1 MEEID
6 RMEDKENKTGKRKK
20 RKSNKN
26 IIKIIIAIVIIFI
39 IGIIA
44 YKVNDLVV
52 FDKNK
57 NINLVIN
64 NKNVTS
70 NLKKEIIIEDGNI
83 YLSKQDLGNFF
94 DKYIYEDKENNQIIT
109 TYDTKVA
116 TISLDSEEITIN
128 GTKKETSGKVIQKDN
143 IIYIPITDLEN
154 I

>member
-116 TISLDSEEITIN
+116 TISLDSI
-128 GTKKETSGKVIQKDN
+128 S
-143 IIYIPITDLEN
+143 L
-154 I
+154 

>member
-1 MEEID
+1 MKEID
-6 RMEDKENKTGKRKK
+6 KMENKENRRGKRKK

-83 YLSKQDLGNFF
+83 YLSKQDIGNFF

-116 TISLDSEEITIN
+116 AISLD
-128 GTKKETSGKVIQKDN
+128 
-143 IIYIPITDLEN
+143 
-154 I
+154 